1 MSQHVIFTM
10 YPAAGKIADVPE
22 GFSSFWEGFDSGA
35 AVSTASSVEGAIR
48 RARQISGQE
57 GDANI
62 LATGSLFLVGGALDV
77 LRP

>member
-35 AVSTASSVEGAIR
+35 AVPTASSVEGLYDVRDRLVVKKVVRIFLR
-48 RARQISGQE
+48 RVVCSWLE
-57 GDANI
+57 
-62 LATGSLFLVGGALDV
+62 VH
-77 LRP
+77 